1 MLGPQAVRVLG
12 ALRLQQLEDL
22 GPLARLDPTRAH
34 GDAHE
39 GRGALELPLG
49 LSTGSLSRR
58 SLAGRGLIRGR
69 GPGRAGDLRGRLH
82 AGLLEPTADRVH
94 ELAPLVRGH
103 RARAGHG
110 LDPSPGAAV
119 LLAQAGRVLRPL
131 GLEQVQHL
139 GTLGGLHA
147 ARAHGPTDEVRGAR
161 EVGAHG
167 GLAPVAA
174 LGLLGGSLRRLLRR
188 PGLGGGTA
196 ALALTLAGRIA
207 PGAIGRLLA
216 GGEDPRR
223 LVLEV
228 LGGLA
233 ARAGQE
239 LAVVEE
245 ELVAGERP
253 VLVVVQAAHVGGRDP
268 GLDGLLGVELAVLRG
283 VGLLEGGPHAREVDR
298 ASLGGG
304 GGGQEQSEGQ
314 GLEGTLHGI
323 RARRPGGG

>member
-1 MLGPQAVRVLG
+1 MLGPQAVRVLS

-58 SLAGRGLIRGR
+58 SLARGGLIRGR
-69 GPGRAGDLRGRLH
+69 GAGRAGDLRGRLH

-103 RARAGHG
+103 RARVGHG

-131 GLEQVQHL
+131 ALEQVQHL

-147 ARAHGPTDEVRGAR
+147 AGAHGTTDEVRGAC

-167 GLAPVAA
+167 GL
-174 LGLLGGSLRRLLRR
+174 LGGSLRGLLGGLPRR

-253 VLVVVQAAHVGGRDP
+253 VLVVVQAAHVGSRDP

-283 VGLLEGGPHAREVDR
+283 VGLLEGGPHPREVDR